1 METRWT
7 KRGTGEALAESKR
20 SVPSRTGGR
29 GAEPLGALVTEEV
42 VAGEDVVDLQAVCTR
57 EPLAD
62 VALQEALAANFSCP
76 LAIGEQG
83 VAGRASAG
91 LAVGSGRHSR
101 STREAATKTSPA
113 AILAKKV
120 ILSWG

>member
-1 METRWT
+1 M
-7 KRGTGEALAESKR
+7 
-20 SVPSRTGGR
+20 
-29 GAEPLGALVTEEV
+29 TEEV
-42 VAGEDVVDLQAVCTR
+42 VTGEDVVNLQAVR
-57 EPLAD
+57 AGEPLAD
-62 VALQEALAANFSCP
+62 VALQEALTANLSCP

-83 VAGRASAG
+83 VAGRAPAG